1 MKKKELRKA
10 KKESMNE
17 NKFKIERKIILVGI
31 KIVERK
37 TTKERRNE
45 KKKQLKKRIEEKR
58 I

>member
-45 KKKQLKKRIEEKR
+45 KKTIKEKN
-58 I
+58 